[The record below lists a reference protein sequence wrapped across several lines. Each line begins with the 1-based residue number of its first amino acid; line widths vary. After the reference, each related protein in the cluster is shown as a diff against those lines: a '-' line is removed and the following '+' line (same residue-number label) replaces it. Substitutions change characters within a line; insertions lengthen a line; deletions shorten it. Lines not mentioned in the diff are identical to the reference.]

1 MADRPAGGKVVRLG
15 IAVPLL
21 LGAVVFRAP
30 LEASMSLHMLLQL
43 PALALAGW
51 LLMSGGEVRPSPWD
65 RGGVAGLLLASAVMA
80 TWMVPRAL
88 DAAVE
93 SWTVD
98 LLKVT
103 SMTAAGAVAVR
114 SWRRANVATQLFMA
128 GNTIWMLATV
138 GVVLG
143 STPSRLCV
151 SYGADDQQRAG
162 DGLVVLAMLVLALL
176 GWSLRRAWW
185 SSDHGT
191 RAQRSD
197 GPIEA

>member
-1 MADRPAGGKVVRLG
+1 
-15 IAVPLL
+15 
-21 LGAVVFRAP
+21 
-30 LEASMSLHMLLQL
+30 MSLHMLLQL
-43 PALALAGW
+43 PAFALAGW
-51 LLMSGGEVRPSPWD
+51 LLASGGEVRPSAWD

-93 SWTVD
+93 SWFVD
-98 LLKVT
+98 ALKAV
-103 SMTAAGAVAVR
+103 SLTAAGAVAAR

-128 GNTIWMLATV
+128 GNTSWMLATV

-162 DGLVVLAMLVLALL
+162 DGLVVLAVLLVALVAWALRAAWL
-176 GWSLRRAWW
+176 GSAHEGDAPDRRDAP
-185 SSDHGT
+185 ST
-191 RAQRSD
+191 A
-197 GPIEA
+197 